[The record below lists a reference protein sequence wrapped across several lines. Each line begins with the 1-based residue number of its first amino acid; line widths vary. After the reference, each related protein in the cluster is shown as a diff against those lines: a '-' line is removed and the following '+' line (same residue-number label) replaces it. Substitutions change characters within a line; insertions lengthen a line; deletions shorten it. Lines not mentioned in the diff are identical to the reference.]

1 MDVTREVGI
10 VLEVVQPWDSA
21 GGISILGH
29 VQNVPG
35 HGPEQPG
42 LALEC
47 SLAPGLG
54 WGPPGIP
61 SSLNPSMIYIEF
73 SLVFLQFWE
82 ACSDVSLNGSDP
94 MLAKE
99 GFSGPGSVHLI
110 HIVLLKDS

>member
-1 MDVTREVGI
+1 MDVAHEAGI
-10 VLEVVQPWDSA
+10 VLEVVQPQDTSD
-21 GGISILGH
+21 GISILGH
-29 VQNVPG
+29 IQSTLG
-35 HGPEQPG
+35 HGPEQPDP
-42 LALEC
+42 ALEC

-61 SSLNPSMIYIEF
+61 SNLNPPMIYIEF

-82 ACSDVSLNGSDP
+82 AFSDISLHGSDV

-99 GFSGPGSVHLI
+99 GFSGPGSFHLI

>member
-1 MDVTREVGI
+1 MDVTRRVGV

-21 GGISILGH
+21 GGISILGR

-35 HGPEQPG
+35 HGPEQPDP
-42 LALEC
+42 ALES

-61 SSLNPSMIYIEF
+61 SNLNPSMIYMEF
-73 SLVFLQFWE
+73 SSVFLQFWE
-82 ACSDVSLNGSDP
+82 ALGDVWLNSP
-94 MLAKE
+94 EQALAKE

-110 HIVLLKDS
+110 HIVLLKDG